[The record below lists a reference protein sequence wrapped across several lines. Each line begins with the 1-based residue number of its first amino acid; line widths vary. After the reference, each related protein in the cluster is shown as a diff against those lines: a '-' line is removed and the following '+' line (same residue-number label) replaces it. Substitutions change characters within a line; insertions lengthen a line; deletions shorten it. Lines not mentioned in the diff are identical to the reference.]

1 MLLREVDPTTEW
13 PVVEASILL
22 RQRVWSEA
30 MREPLTRDDLIEPF
44 DATARHWMVFDGD
57 HVVAA
62 ARLSIHA
69 RVEDVPEACCLV
81 GVFPRQP
88 PAPIGF
94 LSRLVVAPEHRRHGL
109 GRQLDEIRI
118 EAAVVAGCR
127 SLLALVF
134 DVSGEARVKQ
144 FISRGFTVVG
154 RGQRD
159 DHPKFAFLSAP
170 LVVERLLESGKP
182 LPQSR

>member
-1 MLLREVDPTTEW
+1 MLVREVDPSTEW
-13 PVVEASILL
+13 QVVEASIVL

-30 MREPLTRDDLIEPF
+30 MGAPITREDLIEPF
-44 DATARHWMVFDGD
+44 DATSRHWMVFDGD
-57 HVVAA
+57 QVVAA
-62 ARLSIHA
+62 ARLSIHD

-81 GVFPRQP
+81 GVFQRQP

-94 LSRLVVAPEHRRHGL
+94 LSRLVVAPEYRRHGL
-109 GRQLDEIRI
+109 GRRLDETRI
-118 EAAVVAGCR
+118 EAAARAGCR

-144 FISRGFTVVG
+144 FTAQGFTVLG

-159 DHPKFAFLSAP
+159 EHPKFECLQAP
-170 LVVERLLESGKP
+170 IVVERLLEPGS
-182 LPQSR
+182 

>member
-13 PVVEASILL
+13 PVVEASLLL

-81 GVFPRQP
+81 GVLPRQP

-118 EAAVVAGCR
+118 EAAVEAGCR

-134 DVSGEARVKQ
+134 DVSGDARVKQ
-144 FISRGFTVVG
+144 FLSHGFTVVG

-170 LVVERLLESGKP
+170 LVVEHLLKSDKP